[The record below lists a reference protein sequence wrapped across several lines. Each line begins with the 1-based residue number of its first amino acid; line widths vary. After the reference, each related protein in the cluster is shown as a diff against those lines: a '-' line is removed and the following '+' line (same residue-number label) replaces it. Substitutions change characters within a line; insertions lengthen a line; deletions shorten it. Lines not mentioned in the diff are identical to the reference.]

1 MAMAIDMVDLRT
13 EIAAYGSPYLS
24 IYRAMLIQAGAI
36 VGAVVAIMRL
46 IGE

>member
-13 EIAAYGSPYLS
+13 EIAAMEGR

-36 VGAVVAIMRL
+36 VGAAVAIMRL